1 MRAFGGGAGNQ
12 VKCAVCDKTV
22 YPNDPQISLDGVSY
36 HKECA
41 KCSDCKCQITLAN
54 FCKFE
59 TTLFCKTHYFKRFKE
74 EGSYLGGDK
83 YTQKSGVARA
93 QAAAAAAP
101 GDETAIESEA
111 TETSPAPSEV
121 EASATVATEVVVD
134 DSPVTEAVD
143 TPTTDPSDSQATE
156 SEASPDPASTPEVV
170 LSPEVSEEPSQVD
183 VPEAQNTSP
192 EEATPTAVAEGET
205 EGV

>member
-83 YTQKSGVARA
+83 YAQKSGVARA
-93 QAAAAAAP
+93 QAAAAAP
-101 GDETAIESEA
+101 GDETAVESEA
-111 TETSPAPSEV
+111 SEASPAPSEV
-121 EASATVATEVVVD
+121 EAAATVASEVVVE

-143 TPTTDPSDSQATE
+143 TPTDPSDSQATE

-192 EEATPTAVAEGET
+192 EEATPTPVTEEET